1 MNKDPP
7 DRRCTICVTLCNK
20 HPSVT
25 SLRVS
30 CVSLLNTLFCNTL
43 LCNPLRPRPPGQPC
57 FEPGRPLPQ
66 HLTASPTTR
75 THRHPALTSRGIH
88 HIECSPPLHL
98 TSDPPLLHA
107 RYISC
112 RTVHRLPS
120 SYTTQTRPPHAADRA
135 PSPWRAQ
142 VHTARTH
149 EAHDPA
155 PHLAPPRN
163 RRGGL

>member
-1 MNKDPP
+1 MFILLYSYIYIHVTVLKYAHSMNKDPP
-7 DRRCTICVTLCNK
+7 DRRCTICVTL
-20 HPSVT
+20 
-25 SLRVS
+25 
-30 CVSLLNTLFCNTL
+30 CNTL

-98 TSDPPLLHA
+98 TSAPPLLHA